1 MQMAA
6 IYTRVSSNQQRE
18 AQTIASQT
26 AALVE
31 WAATLDLEVPQQ
43 WIFEDEGYSGATLER
58 PGLEQVRD
66 LAAAGDIQVVLV
78 HGPDRLSRKYAYQ
91 VLLIEE
97 LGRHGVE
104 TRFLNGPSNAPA
116 EDQLLVQFQGMI
128 AEYERAQILER
139 SRRGKLHRARAGEI
153 SVLGGAPY
161 GYRYLRKRD
170 DHPAAYVVIDAEAR
184 VVRDVYEHYTVTGWS
199 IAAVTRWLNEQGVPT
214 RKADTRWE
222 RSTVW
227 AMLRNPA
234 YRGTACFGKTRR
246 AQRQRVTRPLRLRG
260 GAASRDSANHE
271 RPREEWI
278 EIPVPAIV
286 DEPTFARAQELLQE
300 NKVHA
305 PRRTIEPSLVQGL
318 VSCQKCGY
326 ALSRASARTS
336 ARKIHYYRCIGSD
349 GWRHLG
355 GPRCD
360 TRPVRQD
367 LLDEVV
373 WTEVIRLLE
382 DPALIQQE
390 LDRRLAA
397 AQAADPT
404 KTRTQAVERDLAQVG
419 KSMERLLTA
428 YQEDLVSLE
437 QLRERMPLLRQ
448 REQTLRHE
456 LNALV
461 EHTRERAAHLRL
473 AETLSAFLTRLR
485 AVAETLDI
493 VERQRIVRLVVKEVL
508 VNDDTIVIRHCI
520 PVPSGPPP
528 TTGGGPNNDADN
540 AADSRSYLL
549 RSGSNRRPLRGPLP
563 LATRPVREAAAAVT
577 VVFLPGHFQP
587 RLDPAQQPPV
597 AHASGDGPEQ
607 FRVRDLTEVVRQIR
621 VYHLPVARVQQ
632 PVHAPDRVM
641 RAPARPVR
649 ILFRWQVGLE
659 DRRQH
664 QHRRRL
670 HHPVP
675 ETRNAQRSEL
685 PALLLR
691 DEDLP
696 NRTRTVGPLLQVP
709 RQCSQPP
716 VHPERLDVRHRL
728 AVHPGRAAVATH
740 GLPGDHEHV
749 VAPHLVAQRVEPEA
763 RSFLRFRM

>member
-1 MQMAA
+1 
-6 IYTRVSSNQQRE
+6 
-18 AQTIASQT
+18 
-26 AALVE
+26 
-31 WAATLDLEVPQQ
+31 
-43 WIFEDEGYSGATLER
+43 
-58 PGLEQVRD
+58 
-66 LAAAGDIQVVLV
+66 
-78 HGPDRLSRKYAYQ
+78 
-91 VLLIEE
+91 
-97 LGRHGVE
+97 
-104 TRFLNGPSNAPA
+104 
-116 EDQLLVQFQGMI
+116 MI

-139 SRRGKLHRARAGEI
+139 SRRGKRHRARAGEI

-161 GYRYLRKRD
+161 GYRYIRKRED
-170 DHPAAYVVIDAEAR
+170 SPAAYVLIEAEAR

-199 IAAVTRWLNEQGVPT
+199 IAAITRWLNEQGVPT
-214 RKADTRWE
+214 RKVGTRWE

-271 RPREEWI
+271 RPCEEWI

-286 DEPTFARAQELLQE
+286 DESTFSRAQELLHE

-305 PRRTIEPSLVQGL
+305 RRRTIEPSLVQGL

-326 ALSRASARTS
+326 ALSRASARSS

-404 KTRTQAVERDLAQVG
+404 KTRTQAVERDLARVR

-461 EHTRERAAHLRL
+461 EQTRERAAHLRL

-485 AVAETLDI
+485 AAAETLDI

-528 TTGGGPNNDADN
+528 TNGGGPNNHADN
-540 AADSRSYLL
+540 AADPRSYLL
-549 RSGSNRRPLRGPLP
+549 RSGSSEPAPGQYLLAPRVRRLDAVKAPGRS
-563 LATRPVREAAAAVT
+563 VRE
-577 VVFLPGHFQP
+577 
-587 RLDPAQQPPV
+587 
-597 AHASGDGPEQ
+597 
-607 FRVRDLTEVVRQIR
+607 VR
-621 VYHLPVARVQQ
+621 
-632 PVHAPDRVM
+632 
-641 RAPARPVR
+641 
-649 ILFRWQVGLE
+649 G
-659 DRRQH
+659 
-664 QHRRRL
+664 
-670 HHPVP
+670 
-675 ETRNAQRSEL
+675 
-685 PALLLR
+685 
-691 DEDLP
+691 
-696 NRTRTVGPLLQVP
+696 
-709 RQCSQPP
+709 
-716 VHPERLDVRHRL
+716 
-728 AVHPGRAAVATH
+728 
-740 GLPGDHEHV
+740 
-749 VAPHLVAQRVEPEA
+749 
-763 RSFLRFRM
+763 